1 MASNDEAIVYWD
13 SSAVI
18 SALLED
24 SHSEKVINSIRV
36 PGGHL
41 ISSLGLAEVFA
52 VICRVQRLSGTAP
65 DLVKNCRKKI
75 NNGPWERINL
85 LPNWDLF
92 ESLSEKWS
100 LRGAD
105 LWHLAMVKTLA
116 ENFPEVQLLTFDQK
130 LSEAAEGEGFAAN
143 LF

>member
-1 MASNDEAIVYWD
+1 MVSTGGIVVYWD

-24 SHSEKVINSIRV
+24 SHSEKALSWIQA

-41 ISSLGLAEVFA
+41 ISSLGLAEVYA
-52 VICRVQRLSGTAP
+52 VLFRVQRQMETVP
-65 DLVKNCRKKI
+65 DLVQKCQEKLF
-75 NNGPWERINL
+75 NGPWERINL
-85 LPNWDLF
+85 LPHWGF
-92 ESLSEKWS
+92 FISLSEKWS

-116 ENFPEVQLLTFDQK
+116 ENFPEIHLLTFDQK
-130 LSEAAEGEGFAAN
+130 LDEAAQGEGFSSSI
-143 LF
+143 